1 MKKAEYVKAI
11 LALADAGNSLF
22 AENFLNSKGKLSPK
36 KIAEHYNVNKK
47 TIKFCLEVRDAICKI
62 KHI

>member
-11 LALADAGNSLF
+11 LALADASGSLF
-22 AENFLNSKGKLSPK
+22 IESYLNSKGKLSPK
-36 KIAEHYNVNKK
+36 KIAREYNVSKK
-47 TIKFCLEVRDAICKI
+47 AIKFCLEVRDAICQI